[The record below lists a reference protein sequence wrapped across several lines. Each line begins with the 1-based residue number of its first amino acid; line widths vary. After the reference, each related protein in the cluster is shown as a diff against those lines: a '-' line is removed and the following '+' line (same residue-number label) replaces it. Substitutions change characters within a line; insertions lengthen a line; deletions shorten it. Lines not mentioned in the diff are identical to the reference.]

1 MTTDRFQ
8 HAVTVDL
15 DSAAL
20 EHALS
25 ELWQQ
30 AARLDDGPPVA
41 RARVMTLVV
50 YAEDDDSDALATRV
64 AQMLPERHPSR
75 AVIVHLRPEDD
86 GPLRASLAI
95 QCATNRVGERTVCS
109 EVIEV
114 HAGARHREI
123 LADAVA
129 PLLVA
134 DLPSVV
140 WWTGRPR
147 PADPVLRRFARGL
160 VDRVL
165 VDSALFRDP
174 GAGLIALARWR
185 EDPRRRAALADLAW
199 ERMRQWRQLLAQTM
213 DAPDAR
219 ARLRA
224 IREVTI
230 AYAGPELPEEGL
242 LLAGWLAGSLRWQPL
257 DSPAFGVATFAVGDR
272 TLLLRFVAE
281 ESSGAARVVSV
292 RLRAEDG
299 AEYRV
304 QEGSTP
310 GLAACVVEAG
320 DHERIERLVPFAR
333 GEPADEV
340 VGAIGRQGRD
350 PVYEAALAAAA
361 EIAVLGVTA

>member
-1 MTTDRFQ
+1 MTADLLE
-8 HAVTVDL
+8 HEGMVDL
-15 DSAAL
+15 DSATL
-20 EHALS
+20 ERTLS

-30 AARLDDGPPVA
+30 AARLEDGPPVA

-50 YAEDDDSDALATRV
+50 YTEDDASAELAERVSQAL
-64 AQMLPERHPSR
+64 PGRHPSR
-75 AVIVHLRPEDD
+75 AVIVHLRPDAE

-114 HAGARHREI
+114 HAGARHRDV
-123 LADAVA
+123 LADAVS

-147 PADPVLRRFARGL
+147 PADPVLRRFAGGL

-165 VDSALFRDP
+165 LDSARFRDP

-185 EDPRRRAALADLAW
+185 EDPRRRAVLADLAW
-199 ERMRQWRQLLAQTM
+199 ERLRQWRQLLAQTM
-213 DAPDAR
+213 DPPDAR
-219 ARLRA
+219 ARLRSL
-224 IREVTI
+224 REVTVS
-230 AYAGPELPEEGL
+230 YAGEALPEEGL

-257 DSPAFGVATFAVGDR
+257 DSPAFGVATFAVGGQ
-272 TLLLRFVAE
+272 TLTLRFRAE
-281 ESSGAARVVSV
+281 GDGGVERLISV
-292 RLRAEDG
+292 RLRADDG

-304 QEGSTP
+304 QEGATS
-310 GLAACVVEAG
+310 GLAVCVAEGG
-320 DHERIERLVPFAR
+320 DHEPIERLVPFVR
-333 GEPADEV
+333 REPVDLV
-340 VGAIGRQGRD
+340 VGALGRQGRD